1 MSSILWSYKPA
12 KEKKEKPVERG
23 KEEDV
28 PSALDSDRS
37 YAYKG
42 KGRKGRKV
50 SYKHV
55 KENIRKEEVR
65 EIQGI
70 SEFEPTLFSME

>member
-1 MSSILWSYKPA
+1 MSSVLWSYKPA

-42 KGRKGRKV
+42 KGRKGRKDETSV
-50 SYKHV
+50 IQAHKGEYK
-55 KENIRKEEVR
+55 E
-65 EIQGI
+65 GG
-70 SEFEPTLFSME
+70 SERNTGY